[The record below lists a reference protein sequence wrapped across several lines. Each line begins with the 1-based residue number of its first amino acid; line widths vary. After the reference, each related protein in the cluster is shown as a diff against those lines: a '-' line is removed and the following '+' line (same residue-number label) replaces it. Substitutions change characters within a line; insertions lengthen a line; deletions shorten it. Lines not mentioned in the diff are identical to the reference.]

1 MIARPTLLLLLALCA
16 AWLAGCSD
24 RAAKQ
29 QAIERDNIRTLAR
42 LYGQYMSAHRGKSP
56 ASEVDFK
63 KYIQS
68 RKDELAAE
76 QITDIDSLFVSNRD
90 NQPYTVVYNM
100 PPAGSMTPTGR
111 VVAYEKQGVDGKR
124 MVAYELMSVEELDEA
139 RFKTVVGK

>member
-1 MIARPTLLLLLALCA
+1 MIMRPIALLLVALCA

-29 QAIERDNIRTLAR
+29 EAIERDNIRTLAR
-42 LYGQYMSAHRGKSP
+42 LYGQYMSSHRGKSP
-56 ASEVDFK
+56 ASEADFK
-63 KYIQS
+63 KYILS

-90 NQPYTVVYNM
+90 SQPYTVVYNM
-100 PPAGSMTPTGR
+100 APAKSMTPTGR
-111 VVAYEKQGVDGKR
+111 IVAYEKQGVEGKR

-139 RFKTVVGK
+139 RFKAVVGK